1 MPHKK
6 EKKYNEAGQLLTKKG
21 QIDKRVENIKIQRE
35 KSTVYQAIVDA
46 KKQKKEQKEKA
57 LANIPDSESDTE
69 SEPDEY
75 EIEEKFVVKK
85 INEPQV
91 VEKEVVKEVVV
102 EKEVEKVV
110 VKPDPKTEARMK
122 KVEEQ
127 NRELKSK
134 FDLSE
139 YYKSIGGMSR
149 KMGIHT

>member
-1 MPHKK
+1 MPPKK